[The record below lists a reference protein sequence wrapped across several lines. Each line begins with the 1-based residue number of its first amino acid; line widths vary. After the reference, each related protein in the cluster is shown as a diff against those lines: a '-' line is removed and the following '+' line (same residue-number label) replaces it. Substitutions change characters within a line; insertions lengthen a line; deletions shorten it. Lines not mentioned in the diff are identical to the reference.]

1 MKDLILLLIGSVV
14 MNNCVL
20 QGYLGIT
27 SVLGNAKCP
36 CKCVRLGLSVTVLM
50 VLTMALAWPLQTY
63 VLAPNGLEYFQTLAF
78 VLIILALAY
87 VLHLLHGKTK
97 LFCLPLMVLNTAV
110 LGVTLQNLSLTFVQ
124 ALVAALGAG
133 LGLMVAMLLFAG
145 VREKLEERYMPAAFR
160 GLPADLMVG
169 AILAMAVMAF

>member
-20 QGYLGIT
+20 QAYLGVT

-36 CKCVRLGLSVTVLM
+36 CKCVRLGLSVTLLM
-50 VLTMALAWPLQTY
+50 VLTMAVAWPLQTY
-63 VLAPNGLEYFQTLAF
+63 LLQPYGLEYFQTLAF
-78 VLIILALAY
+78 VLVILALAG
-87 VLHLLHGKTK
+87 VLRVAFGKAR
-97 LFCLPLMVLNTAV
+97 LFSLPLVVLNTAV
-110 LGVTLQNLSLTFVQ
+110 LGVTLQNLSLTYVQ

-133 LGLMVAMLLFAG
+133 LGLMVVMLLFVG
-145 VREKLEERYMPAAFR
+145 VREKLQERYMPKAFR
-160 GLPADLMVG
+160 GLPADLMTG

>member
-20 QGYLGIT
+20 QGYFGIT

-63 VLAPNGLEYFQTLAF
+63 VLAPNGLYFQGLA
-78 VLIILALAY
+78 AED
-87 VLHLLHGKTK
+87 HLLGLKSIIYPELK
-97 LFCLPLMVLNTAV
+97 LKEKDSVPELPGFSLLQSVPIRFTFTVEGAQVQNLLSMTPHVYRISKEGAARLADTETLTDTASCVLNIYRPTTGEYHA
-110 LGVTLQNLSLTFVQ
+110 
-124 ALVAALGAG
+124 
-133 LGLMVAMLLFAG
+133 
-145 VREKLEERYMPAAFR
+145 
-160 GLPADLMVG
+160 
-169 AILAMAVMAF
+169 